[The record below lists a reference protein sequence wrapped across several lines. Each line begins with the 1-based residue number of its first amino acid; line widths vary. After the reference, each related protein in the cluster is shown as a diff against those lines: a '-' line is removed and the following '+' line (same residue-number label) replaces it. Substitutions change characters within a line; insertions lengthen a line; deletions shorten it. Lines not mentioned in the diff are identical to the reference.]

1 MSEKKTENSKSFS
14 PVSAF
19 TQIFSDVL
27 RVNGF
32 ETAKG
37 GTLADS
43 PFVKL
48 KQPVPAAD

>member
-1 MSEKKTENSKSFS
+1 MYHSCH
-14 PVSAF
+14 ADG
-19 TQIFSDVL
+19 TQKGAPRPIAGAGPGGD
-27 RVNGF
+27 